1 MKTEFMC
8 PCGDDMAGA
17 DEDELVAAVK
27 QHLAD
32 KHPDRDYTRE
42 EILLYADEA

>member
-1 MKTEFMC
+1 MC
-8 PCGDDMAGA
+8 PCGDDMAGV
-17 DEDELVAAVK
+17 DEDALVAAVQ

-32 KHPDRDYTRE
+32 KHPDRNYTRE